1 MKKDVTMTIAITGA
15 TGQLGRLAVSAILR
29 REPGADLVALVR
41 DLDRG
46 ADLGVPLRQADYHHP
61 ETLRAALAG
70 VDVLVLVSSSDFND
84 RAGQHRNVIDA
95 AKAAGVGRIVYTSIL
110 KGAASPLMLAPD
122 HVATEAALAASDI
135 PGTIL
140 RNGWYTENY
149 TGSLGAALQ
158 AGALIGAAGD
168 AVLSTAP
175 RADYA
180 EALAVA
186 ALDAGMAGK
195 TCELGGQGHT
205 LAELAAEVSR
215 QTGRDIPY
223 VDMDEA
229 TYRDT
234 LVSFGLPAPMAAA
247 IADADAKARDLGALT
262 DDSGALAQLIGRPAT
277 PLSVSVAAALAAL

>member
-1 MKKDVTMTIAITGA
+1 MTKIAITGA
-15 TGQLGRLAVSAILR
+15 TGQLGRLALSAILR
-29 REPGADLVALVR
+29 RDPGVDLVALVR
-41 DLDRG
+41 DPDRAG
-46 ADLGVPLRQADYHHP
+46 DLGVPLRQADYHEP
-61 ETLRAALAG
+61 ETLRAALGG
-70 VDVLVLVSSSDFND
+70 VDVLVLISSNDFND

-95 AKAAGVGRIVYTSIL
+95 AKAAGVGRIIYTSIL

-122 HVATEAALAASDI
+122 HIATEAALAAS
-135 PGTIL
+135 GVSATIL

-149 TGSLGAALQ
+149 TGSLGAALA
-158 AGALIGAAGD
+158 AGAMIGAAGD

-180 EALAVA
+180 VALAVA
-186 ALDAGMAGK
+186 ALDAGTAGQ
-195 TCELGGQGHT
+195 TYELGGEGHT

-234 LVSFGLPAPMAAA
+234 LLSFGLPAPMAAA
-247 IADADAKARDLGALT
+247 VADADAKARAVGALT
-262 DDSGALAQLIGRPAT
+262 DTGGALERLIGRAPT
-277 PLSVSVAAALAAL
+277 PMPVSVAAALAAL

>member
-1 MKKDVTMTIAITGA
+1 MTKIAITGA
-15 TGQLGRLAVSAILR
+15 TGQLGRLAISAILR
-29 REPGADLVALVR
+29 RDPGADLVALVR
-41 DLDRG
+41 DLDRAG
-46 ADLGVPLRQADYHHP
+46 DLGVPLRQADYHQP

-70 VDVLVLVSSSDFND
+70 VDVLVLISSSDFND

-122 HVATEAALAASDI
+122 HVATEAALAEAGI
-135 PGTIL
+135 PATIL

-158 AGALIGAAGD
+158 ADMMIGAAGN

-186 ALDAGMAGK
+186 ALDAGTAGQ
-195 TCELGGQGHT
+195 TYELGGAGHT

-234 LVSFGLPAPMAAA
+234 LLSFGLPAPMAAA
-247 IADADAKARDLGALT
+247 IADADAKARDMGALT
-262 DDSGALAQLIGRPAT
+262 DDSGALARLIGRPTT

>member
-1 MKKDVTMTIAITGA
+1 MTIALTGA
-15 TGQLGRLAVSAILR
+15 TGQLGRLALSAILR
-29 REPGADLVALVR
+29 RDPGADLVALVR
-41 DLDRG
+41 DLDRA
-46 ADLGVPLRQADYHHP
+46 ADLGVPLRRADYHQP

-70 VDVLVLVSSSDFND
+70 VDVLVLISSSDFND
-84 RAGQHRNVIDA
+84 RAGQHRNVIHA

-122 HVATEAALAASDI
+122 HIATEAALVAS
-135 PGTIL
+135 GMSATIL

-149 TGSLGAALQ
+149 TGSLGGALQ
-158 AGALIGAAGD
+158 AGAMIGAAGD

-186 ALDAGMAGK
+186 ALDADMAGQ
-195 TCELGGQGHT
+195 THELGGVGHT
-205 LAELAAEVSR
+205 LAELAAELSR

-229 TYRDT
+229 TYRET

-247 IADADAKARDLGALT
+247 VANADARARDMGALT
-262 DDSGALAQLIGRPAT
+262 DHSGALERLIGRAPT

>member
-1 MKKDVTMTIAITGA
+1 MTTIAITGA
-15 TGQLGRLAVSAILR
+15 TGQLGRLTISAILR
-29 REPGADLVALVR
+29 RDPGADLVALVR

-46 ADLGVPLRQADYHHP
+46 GDLGVPLRQADYHQP
-61 ETLRAALAG
+61 EALRAALAG
-70 VDVLVLVSSSDFND
+70 VDVLVLISSSDFND
-84 RAGQHRNVIDA
+84 RAGQHRNVIAA
-95 AKAAGVGRIVYTSIL
+95 AKAAVVGRIVYTSIL

-122 HVATEAALAASDI
+122 HVATEAALAEAGI
-135 PGTIL
+135 PATIL

-158 AGALIGAAGD
+158 AGMMIGAAGN

-186 ALDAGMAGK
+186 ALDAGTAGQ
-195 TCELGGQGHT
+195 TYELGGAGHT

-215 QTGRDIPY
+215 QAGRDIPY

-234 LVSFGLPAPMAAA
+234 LLSFGLPAPMAAA
-247 IADADAKARDLGALT
+247 IADADAKARDMGALT
-262 DDSGALAQLIGRPAT
+262 DDSDALARLIGCPTT

>member
-1 MKKDVTMTIAITGA
+1 MTKIAITGA
-15 TGQLGRLAVSAILR
+15 TGQLGRLAISAILR
-29 REPGADLVALVR
+29 RDPGADLVALVR
-41 DLDRG
+41 DLDRAG
-46 ADLGVPLRQADYHHP
+46 DLGVPLRQADYHQP

-70 VDVLVLVSSSDFND
+70 VDVLVLISSSDFND

-122 HVATEAALAASDI
+122 HVATEAALAEAGI
-135 PGTIL
+135 PATIL

-158 AGALIGAAGD
+158 AGMMIGAAGD

-186 ALDAGMAGK
+186 ALDAGTAGQ
-195 TCELGGQGHT
+195 TYELGGAGHT
-205 LAELAAEVSR
+205 LAELAAEVSH

-234 LVSFGLPAPMAAA
+234 LLSFGLPAPMAAA
-247 IADADAKARDLGALT
+247 IADADAKARDMGALT
-262 DDSGALAQLIGRPAT
+262 DDSGALARLIGRPTT

>member
-1 MKKDVTMTIAITGA
+1 MTKIAITGA
-15 TGQLGRLAVSAILR
+15 TGQLGRLAISAILR
-29 REPGADLVALVR
+29 RDPGADLVALVR
-41 DLDRG
+41 DLDRAG
-46 ADLGVPLRQADYHHP
+46 DLGVPLRQADYHQP

-70 VDVLVLVSSSDFND
+70 VDVLVLISSSDFND

-122 HVATEAALAASDI
+122 HVATEAALAEAGI
-135 PGTIL
+135 PATIL

-158 AGALIGAAGD
+158 AGMMIGAAGN

-186 ALDAGMAGK
+186 ALDAGTAGQ
-195 TCELGGQGHT
+195 TYELGGAGHT

-215 QTGRDIPY
+215 QAARDIPY

-234 LVSFGLPAPMAAA
+234 LLSFGLPAPMAAA
-247 IADADAKARDLGALT
+247 IADADAKARDMGALT
-262 DDSGALAQLIGRPAT
+262 DDSGALARLIGRPTT

>member
-1 MKKDVTMTIAITGA
+1 MKIAMTGA
-15 TGQLGRLAVSAILR
+15 TGQLGRLALSAIR
-29 REPGADLVALVR
+29 RRDADADLVALVR

-46 ADLGVPLRQADYHHP
+46 ADLDVPLRQADYHHP
-61 ETLRAALAG
+61 EVLRAALDG
-70 VDVLVLVSSSDFND
+70 VDVLVLISSSDFND

-95 AKAAGVGRIVYTSIL
+95 AVAAGVGRIVYTSIL

-122 HVATEAALAASDI
+122 HVATEAALAGSGI
-135 PGTIL
+135 PATIL

-149 TGSLGAALQ
+149 TGSLGAALA
-158 AGALIGAAGD
+158 AGAMIGAAGD

-180 EALAVA
+180 EALAAA
-186 ALDAGMAGK
+186 ALDAGTAGK
-195 TCELGGQGHT
+195 TYELGGQGHT

-234 LVSFGLPAPMAAA
+234 LLSFGLPAPMAAA
-247 IADADAKARDLGALT
+247 VADADAKARDMGALT
-262 DDSGALAQLIGRPAT
+262 DDSGALARLIGRPAT